1 LTGRDHGGRRYEVL
15 DARLRHSSNPDSERT
30 ATPAVGLYRRS
41 GKMSVDLNRDPSGT
55 VRYHA
60 NVDISFQDIQ
70 RHYESGKP
78 RTQLGK

>member
-1 LTGRDHGGRRYEVL
+1 
-15 DARLRHSSNPDSERT
+15 
-30 ATPAVGLYRRS
+30 
-41 GKMSVDLNRDPSGT
+41 MSVDLNRDPSGT